1 MKTKK
6 EHLAVVVATLERY
19 SQRATYGAVGGIVGL
34 PAQSVMQGEAKN
46 HRNSWVVSIQKGEPS
61 GYSEKDWAPLL
72 KANPEVI
79 QSPIELAKWLKAR
92 S

>member
-6 EHLAVVVATLERY
+6 EHLAMVVATLERY

-34 PAQSVMQGEAKN
+34 PARSVMQGEAKN
-46 HRNSWVVSIQKGEPS
+46 HRNSWVVSIRKGEPS

-72 KANPEVI
+72 KANSEII
-79 QSPIELAKWLKAR
+79 QSRIRLATWLKEH